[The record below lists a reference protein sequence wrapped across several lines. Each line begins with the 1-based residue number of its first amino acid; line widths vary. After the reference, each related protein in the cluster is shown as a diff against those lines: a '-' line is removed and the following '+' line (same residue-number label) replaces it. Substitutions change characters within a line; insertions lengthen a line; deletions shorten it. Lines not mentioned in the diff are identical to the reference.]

1 MIFKKKLFI
10 KKFKIKIFLF
20 ILSFNLNKLNCEE
33 NFFDLSKK
41 FINFIVSGIG
51 NNPVLCGRLL
61 AIWDPITSW
70 ALNKY
75 FPEAGSSNDLKKI
88 LEEYS
93 KAMKHNDPNH
103 YAESIIDHKIRTII
117 QAALTKYGPI
127 NQVDE
132 IINQFKLLSPKNEN
146 KIAGITIS
154 TPENFGRN
162 IVKKGLTYMKYTFLI
177 LSLISYKKDED

>member
-75 FPEAGSSNDLKKI
+75 FPKTGSGDLKKI

-93 KAMKHNDPNH
+93 KAMKTNDPNN
-103 YAESIIDHKIRTII
+103 YAGSIVDLDIRKII

-132 IINQFKLLSPKNEN
+132 IINQLKLLSPKNEK

-162 IVKKGLTYMKYTFLI
+162 IVKKGLTYMKYTFIL